1 MRRRYTALRDTYE
14 RLRRYTEGGE
24 NVNKDDIKRILE
36 EQLQLLSEHSK
47 NGDPSYLG
55 ELTENMVKVVN
66 LLREL

>member
-1 MRRRYTALRDTYE
+1 MEIHCSRHLR
-14 RLRRYTEGGE
+14 LSAAVHGGGE

-55 ELTENMVKVVN
+55 ELTESMVKVVN
-66 LLREL
+66 LLRES

>member
-1 MRRRYTALRDTYE
+1 MK
-14 RLRRYTEGGE
+14 GGE

-55 ELTENMVKVVN
+55 ELTESMVKVVN

>member
-1 MRRRYTALRDTYE
+1 MALRDTYE
-14 RLRRYTEGGE
+14 RLRRYMKGGE

-55 ELTENMVKVVN
+55 ELTESMVKVVN

>member
-1 MRRRYTALRDTYE
+1 MLTTPTNACGGIRR
-14 RLRRYTEGGE
+14 GGE